1 MQQEWRT
8 PVRLE
13 RDDNELRRVGVEIE
27 FQGQDIGKLADLM
40 RKTLGG
46 ELKRVSRAEYKLF
59 LAGGGHYRIELDY
72 ALLKEMAG
80 YEDEL
85 AQYVGASG
93 EIAFDA
99 LEAVSSLLVP
109 CEIVAPPLPVES
121 LSQPMDAIV
130 EALRHAGCKGTRRSI
145 LYAFGVHLNVEP
157 PDLQPATILA
167 FMRAFVLLYEWILWK
182 GRVDPSRRVTPYID
196 DFPKDYK
203 LLVLD
208 DAYRPDTGQLI
219 SDYLEYNPTRN
230 RALDMLPMFSHLDAE
245 AVKRAVDDNLVKARP
260 AFHYRLANSCVDEPD
275 WSVAKPWNLWVCL
288 EALAADA
295 EALSM
300 FSSEYAEDLQRL
312 TRALD
317 TRWRDRIQAWTDNTF
332 A

>member
-1 MQQEWRT
+1 M

-13 RDDNELRRVGVEIE
+13 RDNGELRLVGVEIE
-27 FQGQDIGKLADLM
+27 FQGQDVGMLAELM

-46 ELKRVSRAEYKLF
+46 ELERVSRAEYKLF
-59 LAGGGHYRIELDY
+59 LPGGEHYRIELDY

-80 YEDEL
+80 YEDDL

-121 LSQPMDAIV
+121 LSQPMNAIV
-130 EALRHAGCKGTRRSI
+130 EALRYAGCKGTRRSI

-157 PDLQPATILA
+157 PDLQSATILS
-167 FMRAFVLLYEWILWK
+167 FMRAFVVLYEWILWK
-182 GRVDPSRRVTPYID
+182 GKVDPSRRVTPYID
-196 DFPKDYK
+196 DFPSEYK
-203 LLVLD
+203 LLILD
-208 DAYRPDTGQLI
+208 SAYQPDTGQLI

-230 RALDMLPMFSHLDAE
+230 RALDMLPMFSHLDAQ
-245 AVKRAVDDNLVKARP
+245 AVKRVVDDTLVKARP

-275 WSVAKPWNLWVCL
+275 WSIANPWNLWVCL
-288 EALAADA
+288 EALAADTDT
-295 EALSM
+295 LSVL
-300 FSSEYAEDLQRL
+300 SREYSEDLQRL
-312 TRALD
+312 TRTLD
-317 TRWRDRIQAWTDNTF
+317 TRWRDRIQAWIDSTSV
-332 A
+332 